1 MYCLRAKAKASKEM
15 LRILSDMLLLQ
26 SQDKQFLLKSFGK
39 CANKRKLHLLLNYR
53 YPYTIAVNI
62 FLLSDASVPN
72 EINLAQDIGFAE
84 QNCKNEEVLLSR
96 RRNLPSTS
104 FEER

>member
-1 MYCLRAKAKASKEM
+1 M

-39 CANKRKLHLLLNYR
+39 CASKRKSHLLLNYR
-53 YPYTIAVNI
+53 YPYATVVNI
-62 FLLSDASVPN
+62 FLLSGTSVSN
-72 EINLAQDIGFAE
+72 EVNLSQDVGFAE
-84 QNCKNEEVLLSR
+84 QNCRNEEVLLSR

-104 FEER
+104 AEER

>member
-1 MYCLRAKAKASKEM
+1 M
-15 LRILSDMLLLQ
+15 LRILSDMLLLE

-39 CANKRKLHLLLNYR
+39 CARKRKSHLLLNYR
-53 YPYTIAVNI
+53 YPYATVVNI
-62 FLLSDASVPN
+62 FLLSGSVPN
-72 EINLAQDIGFAE
+72 EINLSQDVGFTE
-84 QNCKNEEVLLSR
+84 QNCRNKEVLLSR